1 MEQGLKGALGVGDR
15 ILARTEERGSGH
27 VAHPMKKLQGGG
39 ETVIGVLVSDTGP
52 GGKPMTWLRP
62 ADKRARFDFAV
73 AEMGDANIGDLVRAE
88 LTGRGPA
95 TKAKVIDRIGDP
107 FAPRS
112 LSMIAIA
119 RHEIPHVF
127 GEEVLAEAERAA
139 KLPLTADGRED
150 LRDLPI
156 VAIDPVDARD
166 HDDAVWAIPDDDA
179 KNKGGWRAVVAIADV
194 SFYVRPDG
202 ALDRE
207 ARRRG
212 NSVYF
217 PDQVVPMLPETLS
230 AGVCSLKA
238 GEDRAAMACHLT
250 IDRHGKVTA
259 WRFARALV
267 RLRANIA
274 YERAQAAYAAGQADK
289 GWDADVLTEIG
300 RAHV

>member
-1 MEQGLKGALGVGDR
+1 
-15 ILARTEERGSGH
+15 
-27 VAHPMKKLQGGG
+27 
-39 ETVIGVLVSDTGP
+39 
-52 GGKPMTWLRP
+52 
-62 ADKRARFDFAV
+62 
-73 AEMGDANIGDLVRAE
+73 
-88 LTGRGPA
+88 
-95 TKAKVIDRIGDP
+95 
-107 FAPRS
+107 
-112 LSMIAIA
+112 MIAIA

-212 NSVYF
+212 NSVY
-217 PDQVVPMLPETLS
+217 L
-230 AGVCSLKA
+230 
-238 GEDRAAMACHLT
+238 DRKST
-250 IDRHGKVTA
+250 
-259 WRFARALV
+259 
-267 RLRANIA
+267 RLNSS
-274 YERAQAAYAAGQADK
+274 
-289 GWDADVLTEIG
+289 
-300 RAHV
+300 H